1 MSWRDLGAGELR
13 TEHVGKAVTVAGW
26 VGRRRDHG
34 GLIFVDLRDHTGVG
48 QLVINPERAPE
59 AAETAHEIR
68 NEFVI
73 QAKGE
78 VAARAAEAVNPK
90 LPTGEVEVQVDELQV
105 LSRSTPL
112 PFQLDEENVDE
123 NLRLRYR
130 WLDLR
135 REEMQRN
142 LRLSGTVI
150 SAIRRRMEEL
160 GFVDLWTPS
169 LIKGTP
175 EGARDFLV
183 PVRLQ
188 PGKFFAL
195 AQSPQVYKQLF
206 VIGGFDRYYQIA
218 TCWRDED
225 LRADRQFEFRQLDV
239 EIAFAERE
247 DVLDVLEE
255 AVVASFE
262 ALDREPPARP
272 FPRMSWHE
280 VMAKYGTD
288 KPDLRFG
295 FEIQDATELTRGS
308 EFGVFANADVVR
320 HLTVPKAF
328 SRAELERLEEIANE
342 WGAKGLAYLVVD
354 ESAEVRSPIAK
365 FLSERELEAFRAE
378 PGSTVLFAAD
388 TPATAA
394 RVLGGLRTHLGRELG
409 LADKTRDA
417 LLWVVDFPVFDW
429 NEDEGR
435 WTFSHHPFTG
445 VKPGHEDLI
454 ESDPGAAISQ
464 AYDLVWNGWELG
476 SGSIRIHDQDVQKR
490 IFRALGLS
498 DDEAEDKFGFLL
510 EALRMGA
517 PPHGGFAMGIER
529 FVALMAAEPNIRE
542 IVGFPKVASGS
553 DPLTG
558 APTPMPDETLKEL
571 GLQLRADA
579 RSADRTE
586 KASLKES

>member
-1 MSWRDLGAGELR
+1 MSWRDRGAGELR
-13 TEHVGKAVTVAGW
+13 AGHVGQTATLAGW
-26 VGRRRDHG
+26 VARRRDHG
-34 GLIFVDLRDHTGVG
+34 GLIFIDLRDHTGIG
-48 QLVINPERAPE
+48 QLVINPERSPE
-59 AAETAHEIR
+59 AAAKAHEIR
-68 NEFVI
+68 NEFVL

-78 VAARAAEAVNPK
+78 VVARAPEAVNPK
-90 LPTGEVEVQVDELQV
+90 LPTGEVELQVDELTII
-105 LSRSTPL
+105 SRSTPL

-160 GFVDLWTPS
+160 GFIDFWTPS

-183 PVRLQ
+183 PLRLQ
-188 PGKFFAL
+188 PGRFFAL
-195 AQSPQVYKQLF
+195 AQSPQIYKQLF

-247 DVLDVLEE
+247 DVLETLEE

-262 ALDREPPARP
+262 ALGREPPARP
-272 FPRMSWHE
+272 FPRMTWHE
-280 VMAKYGTD
+280 VMAKYGSD

-295 FEIQDATELTRGS
+295 LEIEDATELTRGS
-308 EFGVFANADVVR
+308 EFGVFANAETVR
-320 HLTVPKAF
+320 YLTAPKAF
-328 SRAELERLEEIANE
+328 SRAELERLEEIAKE

-354 ESAEVRSPIAK
+354 ESGEVRSPIAK
-365 FLSERELEAFRAE
+365 FLSEAELDVFRGE

-388 TPATAA
+388 TPATTA
-394 RVLGGLRTHLGRELG
+394 RVLGGLRTHLGRELD
-409 LADKTRDA
+409 LADRTRDA
-417 LLWVVDFPVFDW
+417 FLWVVDFPVFEW
-429 NEDEGR
+429 NEDEAR

-445 VKPGHEDLI
+445 VMPGHEELI

-476 SGSIRIHDQDVQKR
+476 SGSIRIHDQEVQRR

-498 DDEAEDKFGFLL
+498 DEEAEEKFGFLL

-529 FVALMAAEPNIRE
+529 FVALMAGEPNIRE
-542 IVGFPKVASGS
+542 IVGFPKVASGA

-558 APTPMPDETLKEL
+558 APTPMPDATLVEL
-571 GLQLRADA
+571 GLQLRPD
-579 RSADRTE
+579 
-586 KASLKES
+586 